1 MITTKFEIN
10 VTDKRYNP
18 LVAVDLAMKH
28 SCPAIVTLPELV
40 APFIAARSMRKAM
53 FKTILL
59 IDAPNDFAMLK
70 LRDLGRDAM
79 AADGFDI
86 VITPR
91 RKPIDCLNEVKSLTE
106 FINQQNP
113 LAEIRWSISALT
125 NPESDFVNH
134 LKSLQKHPCAMVRT
148 DHRVHHKATVK
159 QHTEIVNVIR
169 QHVASPIKISGA
181 VDLETYNA
189 FESDKSIRFDVTTD
203 QFNTILKSVN
213 EQKYEQEKKETPKV
227 DEKALGENVK

>member
-70 LRDLGRDAM
+70 LRDLGKDAM

-91 RKPIDCLNEVKSLTE
+91 RKAIDCLNEVKSLTE

-113 LAEIRWSISALT
+113 LAEIRWSISAST
-125 NPESDFVNH
+125 NLETDFVNH
-134 LKSLQKHPCAMVRT
+134 LKALHKYPCSMVRT
-148 DHRVHHKATVK
+148 DHRVHNKTTVK
-159 QHTEIVNVIR
+159 QQLEIVNTIR
-169 QHVASPIKISGA
+169 KHVACPIKISG
-181 VDLETYNA
+181 VDLETYLA
-189 FESDKSIRFDVTTD
+189 FESDKSVRFDVTAD

-213 EQKYEQEKKETPKV
+213 EQKYEQEKEAPKV